1 MHHVTQ
7 FHESALQP
15 FPLYKE
21 HSQGYI
27 QATLIDHKVGSVHTG
42 TAMCQLAPQGVLEP
56 HFHAYEEGF
65 YVLQGEVIL
74 SIEEQAYHLKPGDL
88 GAIKVGQV
96 HAWRNVGN
104 EPVRWFQM
112 AAPQPKPA
120 GGWQDTYFLK
130 ERIAPTEAKPLDLN
144 DTGGNLLSHF
154 DVGQIPPPG
163 DPARQTTGAPP
174 GVFLKW
180 LMDEKL
186 GAVHHRLLFIEY
198 QPGVSLAMHDHTFEE
213 SYFILSGEV
222 EAVIDDKRYL
232 AKPGDVLWTS
242 VGCFHSFANIGTEP
256 VRWLETFAPQPPRE
270 NVFRFRGEWEK
281 KAQEL
286 GAA

>member
-1 MHHVTQ
+1 MAYHTKQ
-7 FHESALQP
+7 FNESLMQTP
-15 FPLYKE
+15 SGYKE
-21 HSQGYI
+21 CSQGYT
-27 QATLIDHKVGSVHTG
+27 QATLVDHTVGSVHTG
-42 TAMCQLAPQGVLEP
+42 TSMCQLAPQGMLLP

-65 YVLQGEVIL
+65 YILQGEALL
-74 SIEEQAYHLKPGDL
+74 SIDGHAYHLQPGDL

-96 HAWRNVGN
+96 HAWRNRGD

-120 GGWQDTYFLK
+120 GGWQDTCFLK
-130 ERIAPTEAKPLDLN
+130 EGAVPTEGQPLDLS
-144 DTGGNLLSHF
+144 DTEGNLLTHF

-163 DPARQTTGAPP
+163 DPVRRTAGAPP

-180 LMDEKL
+180 LMDENI

-213 SYFILSGEV
+213 CYFILSGQV
-222 EAVIDDKRYL
+222 EAVFEDERYL

-242 VGCFHSFANIGTEP
+242 VGCSHSFANIGPEP

-270 NVFRFRGEWEK
+270 NVFRFMAEWEK
-281 KAQEL
+281 RAKEQ
-286 GAA
+286 GR